1 MDYSMGKP
9 PSTVKNE
16 KTVKYMKNWI
26 STTISIVALG
36 IAIVA
41 MAKVAPAHELDFDY
55 YGAIIGVLSFLVT
68 LLMGYQ
74 IYTVI
79 NVKKDMDEVRI
90 VKKEID
96 TKLQEK
102 AQALS
107 KEYRDELS
115 QAVPLLI
122 TISSPD
128 REVIE
133 TAAFRVYKESK
144 PEQFAKE
151 LAGRTIYVMLE
162 GLANQEE
169 DVKKAGI
176 EELSKNIKY
185 DEAVEYYTDFA
196 KKERNGKDKVIE
208 LFLLDLIGTL
218 AERK

>member
-1 MDYSMGKP
+1 
-9 PSTVKNE
+9 
-16 KTVKYMKNWI
+16 MKNWI

-41 MAKVAPAHELDFDY
+41 MAKVAPAKDLDFDY

-90 VKKEID
+90 IKKEID

-102 AQALS
+102 AQVLS
-107 KEYRDELS
+107 KEYKDELT

-122 TISSPD
+122 SIASPD

-133 TAAFRVYKESK
+133 TAAFRTYMESK

-151 LAGRTIYVMLE
+151 LASKTIYVMLE
-162 GLANQEE
+162 GLANQE
-169 DVKKAGI
+169 DDIRKAGI

-196 KKERNGKDKVIE
+196 KTERNGKDKIIE
-208 LFLLDLIGTL
+208 MFLLDLIGAL

>member
-1 MDYSMGKP
+1 M
-9 PSTVKNE
+9 TNIN
-16 KTVKYMKNWI
+16 MKNWI
-26 STTISIVALG
+26 PTIISIVA
-36 IAIVA
+36 IAIAIIA
-41 MAKVAPAHELDFDY
+41 MAKVAPAKELDFDY

-90 VKKEID
+90 IKKEID

-102 AQALS
+102 AHTLS
-107 KEYRDELS
+107 KEYKDELS

-133 TAAFRVYKESK
+133 TAAFRTYKESK

-151 LAGRTIYVMLE
+151 LAGRTICVMLE
-162 GLANQEE
+162 GLANQE
-169 DVKKAGI
+169 DKLRKTGI
-176 EELSKNIKY
+176 EELARNIKY

-196 KKERNGKDKVIE
+196 KKEINGKDKVIE
-208 LFLLDLIGTL
+208 MFLLDLIATL
-218 AERK
+218 AEKK